1 MYKMTVFAG
10 FPNDNRK
17 IKIRNRTIM
26 SLFNTKFFQAVELV
40 SFVVINDTL
49 SEFSLVT

>member
-1 MYKMTVFAG
+1 MT
-10 FPNDNRK
+10 NRK
-17 IKIRNRTIM
+17 IKIRNRTIIL
-26 SLFNTKFFQAVELV
+26 SLFNTIFFQAVELV